1 MSKRKEVKKDSCLYI
16 KLENGKT
23 IKISSLDNYLDPE
36 DEKYN
41 KLFDDYVK
49 RSSDIP
55 KA

>member
-16 KLENGKT
+16 ELENGKK
-23 IKISSLDNYLDPE
+23 IKIDSIDDYSDSE

-41 KLFDDYVK
+41 KVFDDYWK
-49 RSSDIP
+49 ITSDIP